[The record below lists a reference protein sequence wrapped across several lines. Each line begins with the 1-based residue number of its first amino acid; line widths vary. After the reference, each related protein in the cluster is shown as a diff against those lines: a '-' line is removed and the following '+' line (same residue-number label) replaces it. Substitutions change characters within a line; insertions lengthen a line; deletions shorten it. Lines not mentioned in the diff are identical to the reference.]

1 MASKHMNLKRVTKRV
16 KEEFGS
22 TIEIAKVLNI
32 KDAVST
38 FRGKVDIQLMV
49 HNGHKEW

>member
-32 KDAVST
+32 KLI
-38 FRGKVDIQLMV
+38 FNLWFIMDIK
-49 HNGHKEW
+49 NGDG